1 MKIFLTQISPITQI
15 LWEDARLAYPILFFR
30 PANSKRQRRDLFQPS
45 AQALGN
51 QKIKTSPVRATLA
64 TNANLAG
71 TQIFFQLRIYAK

>member
-1 MKIFLTQISPITQI
+1 MGGCASRVSNFIFSPRKLQAPT
-15 LWEDARLAYPILFFR
+15 ARLISAR
-30 PANSKRQRRDLFQPS
+30 

-71 TQIFFQLRIYAK
+71 TQFFFQLRIYAK